1 MHHRVVLVVVAMVV
15 AAGLAE
21 HEPGEEDDRDDEHGP
36 GEDGNP
42 GRQLEDLGGPV

>member
-1 MHHRVVLVVVAMVV
+1 MLVVVAVVAVV
-15 AAGLAE
+15 AAGLPE

-42 GRQLEDLGGPV
+42 SGQLEDLGSPV